1 MGKINVTGNNRVDA
15 LDEKLSQD
23 QQHLSWSEWQE
34 DVDWINKGE
43 QGIQG
48 EESRVWRPHAHF
60 HLHSHPRHTGET
72 TTRSMS
78 SMGDSA
84 CVGRLQAMQG
94 CVCGRKWHLNLR
106 LECWVQQE
114 IFGNS
119 CQVSNAVQCKLLSC
133 SGCWEL
139 KFPNQVTDAT
149 ALLETSCL
157 WRVGMLLIKR
167 VGHLGLSSVPP
178 RVTHLIADLHCFNH
192 HVKTSRMYWF
202 SKPLAPTPRAQ
213 STLRLHLK
221 STVQSFVF
229 MVTHLHDVP
238 TNILDKHTDTTPFY
252 SVITTSKRATSICTL
267 RHGHS
272 CLSQA
277 LCCSLWYKCITRF
290 KVKGGGVETGPFER
304 LQSSSLQWGKLSSI
318 FTFLSLSPF
327 SLILSSFYFIY
338 FSHTLKKNKNKKDSA
353 LQWCLF
359 SSNVPCYLATQARS
373 CTKQLH
379 TSSFW
384 GQRINLI
391 PRREHIVSSPGPSED
406 RYLKPEQRA
415 EKEVEGTNWN

>member
-1 MGKINVTGNNRVDA
+1 MTGVRYKHNSSKRQRPGYKNISQQPHEKNKTVRA
-15 LDEKLSQD
+15 LWVKSTLLEIGWMHWMRNSAKTSLE
-23 QQHLSWSEWQE
+23 QHLSWSEWQE
-34 DVDWINKGE
+34 DVDWMNKGE

-72 TTRSMS
+72 TTRSMVLWEIRRVLAGS
-78 SMGDSA
+78 RPCKA
-84 CVGRLQAMQG
+84 
-94 CVCGRKWHLNLR
+94 VCGRKWHLNLR

-119 CQVSNAVQCKLLSC
+119 WQVSNTVKRKLLSC

-139 KFPNQVTDAT
+139 KFPNQVSDAT

-157 WRVGMLLIKR
+157 WRVGMRLIKR
-167 VGHLGLSSVPP
+167 LGHLGLSSVPP
-178 RVTHLIADLHCFNH
+178 RVTHLIADLHCFNQ
-192 HVKTSRMYWF
+192 VKTSRMYWF
-202 SKPLAPTPRAQ
+202 SKPLASTPRAQ
-213 STLRLHLK
+213 STLRLLLK
-221 STVQSFVF
+221 STVESFVF
-229 MVTHLHDVP
+229 VVTHLHDVP
-238 TNILDKHTDTTPFY
+238 TNIFDKHTDMTPFY

-277 LCCSLWYKCITRF
+277 LCCSLWYKCITGF
-290 KVKGGGVETGPFER
+290 KVKGAGVETGPFER

-338 FSHTLKKNKNKKDSA
+338 FSHTLKKIK
-353 LQWCLF
+353 
-359 SSNVPCYLATQARS
+359 
-373 CTKQLH
+373 
-379 TSSFW
+379 
-384 GQRINLI
+384 
-391 PRREHIVSSPGPSED
+391 
-406 RYLKPEQRA
+406 
-415 EKEVEGTNWN
+415 